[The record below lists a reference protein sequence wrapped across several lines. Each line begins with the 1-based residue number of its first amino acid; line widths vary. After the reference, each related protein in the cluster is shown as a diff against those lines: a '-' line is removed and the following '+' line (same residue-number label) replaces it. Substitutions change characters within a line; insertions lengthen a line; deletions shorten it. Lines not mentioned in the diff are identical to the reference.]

1 MIHPVDQ
8 DQVLCFLKNNHH
20 QILKNLKVQNMK
32 LLKYI
37 VIGVFLYAVSQCMN
51 KSFDTYDNET
61 GEYLDENWNDT
72 TKRPFDIHGLDKNN
86 EK

>member
-1 MIHPVDQ
+1 MER
-8 DQVLCFLKNNHH
+8 LKWWHY
-20 QILKNLKVQNMK
+20 
-32 LLKYI
+32 LL

-72 TKRPFDIHGLDKNN
+72 TKRPFNIHGLDKNN